1 MRERTGAWMVTVTH
15 DQATAHNTR
24 TNVVAATSVT
34 LFPVGWRVGR
44 MWSQPVPKSVML
56 TATRLAKRMTRN
68 AHTAAAPGGVPAQ
81 PVSRKIVLR

>member
-1 MRERTGAWMVTVTH
+1 MVTVTH

-24 TNVVAATSVT
+24 TNVVAETSVT
-34 LFPVGWRVGR
+34 RFPLPAGWRVGLV
-44 MWSQPVPKSVML
+44 WTEPVPKSVKLM
-56 TATRLAKRMTRN
+56 ASRLAKRMTRN